1 MIFALTIALSYV
13 LTNID
18 GLFAFFAIAVSGRHR
33 QAVTGFLAAQ
43 ILVTGGAYATG
54 AGVNFFSP
62 HVIGYLGV
70 VPLGLGLWE
79 LRKTYRNRQTTA
91 IPAGEGHSVLSSMI
105 LFLALS
111 TDTFVLMAAFFADS
125 TPGYDRFIL
134 AGALIAVTTL
144 LLAGTLLAAS
154 LKDNKTVQRFFERLS
169 PFVMI
174 LAGIYILLDTAT
186 DQL

>member
-33 QAVTGFLAAQ
+33 QAIAGFLAAQ
-43 ILVTGGAYATG
+43 AIVTGGAYATG
-54 AGVNFFSP
+54 AGVTFFSP
-62 HVIGYLGV
+62 HLIGYLGV

-79 LRKTYRNRQTTA
+79 LRKTYRAQEANVVLT
-91 IPAGEGHSVLSSMI
+91 GEGHSVLSSMT

-111 TDTFVLMAAFFADS
+111 TDTFVLMAAFIADS
-125 TPGYDRFIL
+125 SPGYDRFIL
-134 AGALIAVTTL
+134 VGALIAVASL

-154 LKDNKTVQRFFERLS
+154 LKDNRTVQRFFERLS

-174 LAGIYILLDTAT
+174 AAGIYILLDTAT